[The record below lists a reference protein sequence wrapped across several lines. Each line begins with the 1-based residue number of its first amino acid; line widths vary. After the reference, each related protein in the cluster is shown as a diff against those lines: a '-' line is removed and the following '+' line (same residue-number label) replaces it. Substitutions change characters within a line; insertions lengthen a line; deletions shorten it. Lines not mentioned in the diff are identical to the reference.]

1 MIRQPV
7 VQLDAVEVGEARVE
21 NVRGSISESLPVGL
35 LGTSFFNHFTLQI
48 DPAARML
55 TLVENANMRGGA
67 SEAQW
72 SERFRALRER
82 QARLESHLEDGPL
95 TDESRTHAARGAP
108 RRARGGARG
117 ARRRGEP
124 RRRARWRGGSDA
136 AASRCCSSA
145 GLWLAP
151 SVASAELYKC
161 QGPDGK
167 TLFTSDRSQCPG
179 ASAHEPSGNVQRSQ
193 PSAAAAAASAL
204 RARPART
211 RAMDDEAEAQ
221 AWRAKRRGA
230 ESALRETEAQL
241 ETLREVAG
249 WCNRG
254 HEVWAEDQDGLRRGV
269 DCEDVD
275 TQRGR
280 ELRREQKR
288 LKAYLA
294 EGLEEECRRAGCL
307 PGWLR

>member
-1 MIRQPV
+1 M
-7 VQLDAVEVGEARVE
+7 
-21 NVRGSISESLPVGL
+21 
-35 LGTSFFNHFTLQI
+35 
-48 DPAARML
+48 
-55 TLVENANMRGGA
+55 
-67 SEAQW
+67 
-72 SERFRALRER
+72 
-82 QARLESHLEDGPL
+82 
-95 TDESRTHAARGAP
+95 
-108 RRARGGARG
+108 
-117 ARRRGEP
+117 
-124 RRRARWRGGSDA
+124 
-136 AASRCCSSA
+136 A

-161 QGPDGK
+161 QGADGK

-193 PSAAAAAASAL
+193 PSPAAAAAPPS
-204 RARPART
+204 ARPARA

-254 HEVWAEDQDGLRRGV
+254 HEVWAEDQDGLRHGV

-275 TQRGR
+275 TQ
-280 ELRREQKR
+280 EAAVRREQKR